1 MIGHRTAEPK
11 AIPATRTDRGERVV
25 RGERLERM
33 KIGELA
39 RKTGKTPRA
48 LHLYEEMGL
57 LQPPSRTEGGFRLYG
72 PDELARVYWIA
83 KLQDMGFS
91 LPQIQGLLGNVHAS
105 ETAPEAMTSV
115 RELFRAKLD
124 ETRAQVMR
132 LLQLER
138 DLSESLAYLEGCRV
152 CREPAAPEV
161 CNTCTSERRD
171 VAPSLVVGI
180 HLSPPPRKTEGATP

>member
-1 MIGHRTAEPK
+1 MRV
-11 AIPATRTDRGERVV
+11 ATTSANSNDHI
-25 RGERLERM
+25 

-57 LQPPSRTEGGFRLYG
+57 LHPTTRTDGGFRLYG
-72 PDELARVYWIA
+72 PDEVARVYWIA

-91 LPQIQGLLGNVHAS
+91 LPQIQALLATVHAS

-115 RELFRAKLD
+115 RELFQAKLE
-124 ETRAQVMR
+124 ETRAQVLR

-152 CREPAAPEV
+152 CREPATPEV
-161 CNTCTSERRD
+161 CTTCTHERRSD
-171 VAPSLVVGI
+171 SAPSLVVGI
-180 HLSPPPRKTEGATP
+180 HLSNGRRSQGVTP